1 MGIKLSNIEYYLPEK
16 VITNEDLV
24 KKFPHLNS
32 DDIYK
37 TTGVKER
44 RHTTLDFIMSDMAF
58 ESALQLINKD
68 KSLKESI
75 DVIILV
81 GHGYDYKAPISAAI
95 LQDRLEIQN
104 GCLTIDLPHGCSGYI
119 NGLMVAKG
127 LLDSKIGTKIL
138 LLTGD
143 TPSYA
148 IKPNNSELLSI
159 FGDSAT
165 ATIIE
170 SSTKIE
176 HEKFVFG
183 TDGSGVQNLMVKYSG
198 CKEPNIEINQ
208 TMIHGEMQMDGK
220 EIFMFAM
227 KRVPDLINQTL
238 IKNQLSKE
246 DIDYYVFHQANSFM
260 LDVLRRKLKIEKEK
274 FYNDISLTG
283 NTVSSSI
290 PIALKTLMIE
300 NKIKRGDKLLLAGF
314 GLGYT
319 WGATVLEF

>member
-1 MGIKLSNIEYYLPEK
+1 
-16 VITNEDLV
+16 
-24 KKFPHLNS
+24 
-32 DDIYK
+32 
-37 TTGVKER
+37 
-44 RHTTLDFIMSDMAF
+44 MAF